1 MKTKDCYTREA
12 LIKMA
17 TAKNIKGR
25 HSMTK
30 EQLCA
35 SLKALEKPRAAA
47 VPKAV
52 QTSSKSSMHSFAFK
66 IQANRVTIDSHVEIK
81 ELLQEVGCVVAAFLV
96 DSFAEELSRKLI
108 IHVFYSSM

>member
-17 TAKNIKGR
+17 TTKNIKGR

-30 EQLCA
+30 DQLCA
-35 SLKALEKPRAAA
+35 SLKALEKPRAAIPKA
-47 VPKAV
+47 VPKP
-52 QTSSKSSMHSFAFK
+52 SKSLTHSFAFK
-66 IQANRVTIDSHVEIK
+66 IQAHRVTIDSHVEIK